1 MTASK
6 IEKIVVLLKLKLKSE
21 IMTSNLSI
29 ILKKYTVPALF
40 LIIGLVMIY
49 IGLSQGQGAAFM
61 VAAIMMLVAGALS
74 IAFSTGN
81 FKSGLVYI
89 LGIGSGIAGL
99 IALFMSYGSVGDTLT
114 YQNNYKESKALATQ
128 NLQDIRY
135 IQKAYAEKTGK
146 YIGKWDELV
155 DFVKNGTIPV
165 LDAVGS
171 VPAEKLTPEENK
183 YLYPGNPPIDN
194 DMLEMDAYRL
204 SLWPEGP
211 RYNQF
216 FKNFKR
222 DTVQKSLM
230 EVKFSTKS
238 YTANREKL
246 GFYKFSADSLPVI
259 PYTKDSWS
267 IEVKDSVKIGEESFP
282 TIRVEGYIPFASTQ
296 GKDNNKELMYFGST
310 SLNELSGSWE
320 E

>member
-1 MTASK
+1 MTVSK
-6 IEKIVVLLKLKLKSE
+6 IEKIVVLLKLKFKRE

-40 LIIGLVMIY
+40 LVVGLVMVY
-49 IGLSQGQGAAFM
+49 IGLSQGQGATFM
-61 VAAIMMLVAGALS
+61 IAAIMMLAAGALS

-89 LGIGSGIAGL
+89 LGIGSGLAGL
-99 IALFMSYGSVGDTLT
+99 VALFMSYNSVGNTLK
-114 YQNNYKESKALATQ
+114 YQNNYKDCKALATQ

-146 YIGKWDELV
+146 YIGDWDELV

-165 LDAVGS
+165 LDAIGS

-204 SLWPEGP
+204 SLWKEGP
-211 RYNQF
+211 RYNQY

-230 EVKFSTKS
+230 DVKFTTKS
-238 YTANREKL
+238 YTTNREKL
-246 GFYKFSADSLPVI
+246 GFYKFSADSLPII
-259 PYTKDSWS
+259 PFSKENWTVE
-267 IEVKDSVKIGEESFP
+267 IKDSVKIGEESFP
-282 TIRVEGYIPFASTQ
+282 AVRVEGWIPFAATQ
-296 GKDNNKELMYFGST
+296 GKSGDKELMYFGSV
-310 SLNELSGSWE
+310 SLNELGGSWE